1 VKASFGYQFKILDY
15 SSSLSRSEV
24 VLLNMSS
31 GDILTQGWQSA
42 QNERGTIDILW
53 SCASTL
59 FICVWVMMHLNI
71 PSRRDRKWTIYLRKA
86 KWLVLGVLAP
96 ELVMLFASGQWA
108 SAKRSVRDMRHLEA
122 KRNICEEKQ
131 EECEDRWT
139 MTHAFYA
146 DSGGFMLAVPDCGGM
161 QFPITAKQILWL
173 VEHEF
178 LDIPCIA
185 REEIWDKSKADF
197 FAKAIAAMQV
207 GWFVIQF
214 VARGAQK
221 LPITLLEVATLALIS
236 CSAASF
242 FFWFCKPL
250 DVGLPTTLELKN
262 ARTGQPQTIANVLLS
277 AGEDAKQQWRDTP
290 MDFCDPLKYSSEE
303 LPFNKL
309 WGENQR
315 PLPRIPNDRDSQLHD
330 FRTVIIVAIPTA
342 AFGAL
347 HCIAWNFI
355 FPTKLE
361 QQIWRWTSVGGGLV
375 LAGGCTA
382 EAASIIWHG
391 YTTTGLNN
399 LGGYKLKWPNN
410 LMFFIP
416 GALYVVGRLVIIVE
430 VCISLRALPAGCLE
444 TPQWPSIFPHV

>member
-1 VKASFGYQFKILDY
+1 MHKILVH
-15 SSSLSRSEV
+15 STSLARTEEP
-24 VLLNMSS
+24 LHNMSS
-31 GDILTQGWQSA
+31 RETLTYGWQSA
-42 QNERGTIDILW
+42 PNQRGTIDILW

-108 SAKRSVRDMRHLEA
+108 SAKRSVRAMRQLKETRA
-122 KRNICEEKQ
+122 NCEEKK
-131 EECEDRWT
+131 EKREDKWT

-146 DSGGFMLAVPDCGGM
+146 ESGGFMLTVPDCGGM
-161 QFPITAKQILWL
+161 QFPITAKQIHWL
-173 VEHEF
+173 VEHDF

-197 FAKAIAAMQV
+197 FAKAVAAMQV

-214 VARGAQK
+214 IARGVQN

-250 DVGLPTTLELKN
+250 DVGLSTILEMK
-262 ARTGQPQTIANVLLS
+262 RTSAGQPQTIATVLLS
-277 AGEDAKQQWRDTP
+277 AGDDAKQQWRDTP

-303 LPFNKL
+303 LPFNRL
-309 WGENQR
+309 WGENER

-330 FRTVIIVAIPTA
+330 LKTVIIVAIPTA
-342 AFGAL
+342 LFGAL

-355 FPTKLE
+355 FPTRVE
-361 QQIWRWTSVGGGLV
+361 QQIWRWTSIGGGLV

-399 LGGYKLKWPNN
+399 LGGYKLKWPTN

-416 GALYVVGRLVIIVE
+416 GALYVAGRLVIIVG

-444 TPQWPSIFPHV
+444 TPQWSNIFPHV